1 MRIIKRA
8 SEFVGWI
15 LSFIF
20 PASAPMLLRAT
31 VSHAYTGFFKRHFAA
46 IGKDTVIAYRAGN
59 LKGLAMISIG
69 EHTRISAD
77 AQLTAWEKPGD
88 KRPCVK
94 IRIGNNCNLRNG
106 IHITAVNGI
115 TIGDNLLT
123 GTNVLITDNSHGQS
137 NANDM
142 LAAPEDRQVISKG
155 EVVIGNNVW
164 IGNNVCVMP
173 GVHIGDGAIIGAN
186 SIVTKDIPSMCVAAG
201 IPAKIIRNNQNQSI

>member
-59 LKGLAMISIG
+59 LKGLDMISIG

-77 AQLTAWEKPGD
+77 A
-88 KRPCVK
+88 
-94 IRIGNNCNLRNG
+94 N
-106 IHITAVNGI
+106 
-115 TIGDNLLT
+115 
-123 GTNVLITDNSHGQS
+123 
-137 NANDM
+137 
-142 LAAPEDRQVISKG
+142 
-155 EVVIGNNVW
+155 
-164 IGNNVCVMP
+164 
-173 GVHIGDGAIIGAN
+173 
-186 SIVTKDIPSMCVAAG
+186 
-201 IPAKIIRNNQNQSI
+201 